1 MAPPLLSV
9 FVWDSLG
16 VGRLQQDRA
25 RKAWEPTRYAN
36 RDSGGR
42 DKGGRL
48 QEIGEC
54 VPLTWPDAPSPD

>member
-42 DKGGRL
+42 DKGGR
-48 QEIGEC
+48 
-54 VPLTWPDAPSPD
+54 